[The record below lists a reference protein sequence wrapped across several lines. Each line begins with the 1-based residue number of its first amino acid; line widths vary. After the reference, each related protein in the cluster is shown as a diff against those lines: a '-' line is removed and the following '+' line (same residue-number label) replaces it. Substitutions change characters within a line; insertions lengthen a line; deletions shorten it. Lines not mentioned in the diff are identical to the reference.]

1 VRYIPC
7 KRITAFFNG
16 SGTRPWD
23 YAATMSAECLLLTR
37 DLEFLRLI
45 RSSLVTYDV
54 ELLIRN
60 QAESAAEL
68 FLRRH
73 LDGFIIDCESVP
85 GAVESIRQIRQ
96 SRSNGS
102 AIVLTIVDSRGPA
115 DQNDDLG
122 TDFVIRKPVQESELR
137 GVLQIFLPR
146 MEREHRKC
154 LRFEANLPLV
164 LDHKGRTFSARLVNV
179 SEGGM
184 AISSFGISIPE
195 GIVTVRLELPDLD
208 GTTFA
213 ARAEVVWSDKFAA
226 GLHFIYV
233 EPNSRAA
240 FQSWLESLAASQPLY
255 SKRAFFSS

>member
-1 VRYIPC
+1 
-7 KRITAFFNG
+7 
-16 SGTRPWD
+16 
-23 YAATMSAECLLLTR
+23 MSAECLLLTR
-37 DLEFLRLI
+37 DLELLRLI

-85 GAVESIRQIRQ
+85 RAAESMRKIRH

-102 AIVLTIVDSRGPA
+102 SVVLVIVGSTSSR
-115 DQNDDLG
+115 DQKDDLEA
-122 TDFVIRKPVQESELR
+122 DFAIRTPVRESDLR
-137 GVLQIFLPR
+137 GILPIFLSR

-164 LDHKGRTFSARLVNV
+164 LDHEGRTFSARLVNV

-184 AISSFGISIPE
+184 AISSFGITIPE

-208 GTTFA
+208 GTTFT
-213 ARAEVVWSDKFAA
+213 ARAEVVWSDKFAT

-233 EPNSRAA
+233 EPGCRLA
-240 FQSWLESLAASQPLY
+240 FQAWLDSLAARQPLY
-255 SKRAFFSS
+255 SKRAFFSSGCEEK